1 MTLFIHEY
9 RLKVDTLLITGL
21 HIAGEVA
28 KHLKRTPNTCELSV
42 SNLSRAHREQL
53 EALSS
58 HKAKG
63 KGKIQTSL
71 EVGYPGQLELIF
83 RGDLRHAASTKDGG
97 TWTTKIEGDDGGR
110 SVLSARVNQA
120 FPPGA
125 TVAQVAIAC
134 AKAMGVGVG
143 NLPDVASQ
151 LRTRAGVTYPNGTAI
166 SGQAPEELQ
175 GILASC
181 GYTYS
186 IQNGVIQVLKAGK
199 ALRGQAVLLTE
210 STGLVST
217 PTVSPKGI
225 VSAIGLIQPG
235 LYPGAMVKIR
245 SSTATGQYKI
255 IQTKYALPDWYAHL
269 ECKVAA

>member
-1 MTLFIHEY
+1 MLFKHEY

-21 HIAGEVA
+21 YVTFDVT
-28 KHLKRTPNTCELSV
+28 KQLKRTPNTCELSV
-42 SNLSRAHREQL
+42 MNLSRAHREQI

-58 HKAKG
+58 KKAHG
-63 KGKIQTSL
+63 KGRIQTSL
-71 EVGYPGQLELIF
+71 EVGYPDQLELIF
-83 RGDLRHAASTKDGG
+83 RGDLRHAASTKDGP

-125 TVAQVAIAC
+125 TVGQVAIAC

-143 NLPDVASQ
+143 NLPDVLPQ
-151 LRTRAGVTYPNGTAI
+151 LRTKAGTTYPNGTAI

-175 GILASC
+175 GILGSC
-181 GYTYS
+181 GFTYS

-210 STGLVST
+210 DTGLVST

-225 VSAIGLIQPG
+225 VSAIALIQPG
-235 LYPGAMVKIR
+235 LHPGGMVKIR
-245 SSTATGQYKI
+245 SSTATGQYKV
-255 IQTKYALPDWYAHL
+255 IQTKYSAPDWYAHL
-269 ECKVAA
+269 ECKVAV